1 MCSLFACVD
10 ARRCSGVRGQENRRR
25 QHQNQLSPAVLC
37 DNTWATIEKHALGPR
52 IRRHSQHM
60 QHSQHMHGQR
70 KTRERMRQQSKQMHL
85 GSACDNT
92 CATYVTSQSW

>member
-37 DNTWATIEKHALGPR
+37 DR
-52 IRRHSQHM
+52 ITEPTVEVGDGGAGDM
-60 QHSQHMHGQR
+60 W
-70 KTRERMRQQSKQMHL
+70 L
-85 GSACDNT
+85 L
-92 CATYVTSQSW
+92 